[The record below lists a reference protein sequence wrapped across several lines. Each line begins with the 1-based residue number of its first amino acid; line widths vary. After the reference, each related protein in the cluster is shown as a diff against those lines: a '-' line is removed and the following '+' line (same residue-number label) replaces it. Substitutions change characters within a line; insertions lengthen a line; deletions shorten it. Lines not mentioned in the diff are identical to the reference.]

1 MALKV
6 TTQRGDFIGS
16 YDDVTNRII
25 EWFDSGAADGFILTM
40 QVSGQGFDD
49 FSAEILPRLE
59 ERGYF
64 DRKLHH
70 NTLRENL
77 GLSIPSNRY
86 AEKQQIVAA

>member
-1 MALKV
+1 
-6 TTQRGDFIGS
+6 
-16 YDDVTNRII
+16 
-25 EWFDSGAADGFILTM
+25 M

-49 FSAEILPRLE
+49 FSSEILPRLE

-70 NTLRENL
+70 STLRENL
-77 GLSIPSNRY
+77 GLAIPSNRY